1 MIAIDRPRF
10 NLDAREIRKNKEVKL
25 IVISRKI
32 FYFIGK
38 IFIDSEF
45 QFQSSYHFK
54 QRKDF
59 DNWNE
64 TIGKI
69 HGSKHQNIDDFE
81 NKYNILKTSKHNLF
95 SYYEYIF
102 RKYLIHFNIRSLLLS
117 NVDYWETQEFS
128 RVLKKNN
135 IKITVLY
142 RESVGSK
149 KQIDYLSKF
158 YSSSCFKDVSVDQIF
173 VFGHSAK
180 RIFENTNFI
189 DKNKVTAVGLPRM
202 DSYKDLSI
210 SKNKTIVT
218 LFNFSLPSYKLEKT
232 SIDVIKIINDVSK
245 KYPEFHFWI
254 KTKSKSETQFLKQ
267 LNIVNNN
274 NNLKIS
280 HKFKMKDIIQD
291 SKVIIGSNTTAVI
304 ETLFLDAYFIFPSW
318 GIEDE
323 NEEYLIVN
331 KEIDTNELLVS
342 LSKSDFINRLDSKLK
357 EKN

>member
-1 MIAIDRPRF
+1 MG
-10 NLDAREIRKNKEVKL
+10 N
-25 IVISRKI
+25 S
-32 FYFIGK
+32 G
-38 IFIDSEF
+38 
-45 QFQSSYHFK
+45 
-54 QRKDF
+54 
-59 DNWNE
+59 
-64 TIGKI
+64 
-69 HGSKHQNIDDFE
+69 
-81 NKYNILKTSKHNLF
+81 
-95 SYYEYIF
+95 
-102 RKYLIHFNIRSLLLS
+102 
-117 NVDYWETQEFS
+117 
-128 RVLKKNN
+128 VLKSIKKEQYKNYC
-135 IKITVLY
+135 LY

-202 DSYKDLSI
+202 DSYKHLSI

-304 ETLFLDAYFIFPSW
+304 ETLFLDAYFYISW

-323 NEEYLIVN
+323 NEYLIVN

-357 EKN
+357 EKLKFQ